1 MKILM
6 AESSTAIGGQEL
18 AVIRHAKGLTERG
31 HTVQVIVQRGSPI
44 AELARQH
51 GIRTHIVSMRRMTVS
66 AMQAFRNI
74 LLTEKPHLLHVN
86 SSRDS
91 WLGALAARCI
101 RPRIKVVKT
110 RHISAPLNRNLPTRL
125 LYRRLFD
132 HVIVT
137 GGPTNKRGLV
147 ERDGLKPERVSAFP
161 IGVDCHHFSPGPPAE
176 DLRVALRLP
185 PTHRLVGVLSYL
197 RSYKGHRYFI
207 EAAAQILARC
217 KDVTFL
223 IIGEGPEKVPIET
236 YIRTL
241 GISEYML
248 MLGYRED
255 SLSALRSL
263 DVFVMPSIE
272 GDTIPQ
278 VLPEAMAVG
287 LPVIAT
293 TTGSIPDII
302 EDGVTGLLVPP
313 RNSHA
318 LSLAIERLLDNR
330 SLAQSY
336 GDRAHRLVT
345 QNYSLEAM
353 LTRLETVYQQI

>member
-1 MKILM
+1 
-6 AESSTAIGGQEL
+6 
-18 AVIRHAKGLTERG
+18 
-31 HTVQVIVQRGSPI
+31 
-44 AELARQH
+44 
-51 GIRTHIVSMRRMTVS
+51 MTVS
-66 AMQAFRNI
+66 ALQAFRNI
-74 LLTEKPHLLHVN
+74 LLTENPHLLHVN

-91 WLGALAARCI
+91 WLGALAVRCI

-110 RHISAPLNRNLPTRL
+110 RHISAPLNRNFPTRL

-161 IGVDCHHFSPGPPAE
+161 IGVDCHDFSPGPPAE
-176 DLRVALRLP
+176 DLRVALRFP

-207 EAAAQILARC
+207 EAAAHIVARRRN
-217 KDVTFL
+217 VTFI
-223 IIGEGPEKVPIET
+223 IIGEGPEDIT
-236 YIRTL
+236 IRDHIRTL
-241 GISEYML
+241 AISEHVL
-248 MLGYRED
+248 MLGYRDD

-278 VLPEAMAVG
+278 VVPEAMAVG
-287 LPVIAT
+287 LPIIAT

-302 EDGVTGLLVPP
+302 ENGVTGLLVPP

-318 LSLAIERLLDNR
+318 LSLGIERLLDDR
-330 SLAQSY
+330 SLAQSC
-336 GDRAHRLVT
+336 GDHAHRLVT
-345 QNYSLEAM
+345 QTYSSEAM
-353 LTRLETVYQQI
+353 LTRLETVYQHI

>member
-1 MKILM
+1 MRCV
-6 AESSTAIGGQEL
+6 GGD
-18 AVIRHAKGLTERG
+18 AVG
-31 HTVQVIVQRGSPI
+31 
-44 AELARQH
+44 
-51 GIRTHIVSMRRMTVS
+51 
-66 AMQAFRNI
+66 
-74 LLTEKPHLLHVN
+74 
-86 SSRDS
+86 
-91 WLGALAARCI
+91 
-101 RPRIKVVKT
+101 PRIKVVKT
-110 RHISAPLNRNLPTRL
+110 RHISVPLNRNLPTRL

-161 IGVDCHHFSPGPPAE
+161 IGVGCHHFSPGPPAE

-207 EAAAQILARC
+207 EAAAQIPARC

-241 GISEYML
+241 GISEHML
-248 MLGYRED
+248 MLGYRKD

-272 GDTIPQ
+272 GHTTPQ

-293 TTGSIPDII
+293 TTGSFPDII
-302 EDGVTGLLVPP
+302 EDDFTGLLVPP

-318 LSLAIERLLDNR
+318 LSLAMKDCSMTARWPKPM
-330 SLAQSY
+330 A
-336 GDRAHRLVT
+336 
-345 QNYSLEAM
+345 
-353 LTRLETVYQQI
+353 TVSTVLSPKTIRWKQC